1 MAECPR
7 EALRDPTLPAGAKVV
22 LTALWRY
29 AGRQKRFVWPSADT
43 LAADVG
49 LKDRTVRKHL
59 KVLRDRKWI
68 TNAESENGR
77 RGWNLCDPPG
87 AIVSTGVV
95 APQGE
100 HDRDEDEAQA
110 CRESARTDREEA
122 QVCRHEQTEVHER
135 AADSAQTCQPHLYTN
150 QRIEPTTSSDG
161 GCTVQSAGPNIR
173 AGAASGSGLR
183 ASTFVAEFA
192 WHWRQAFGSGSGPR
206 VENPTRGSRR
216 LAGLQDV
223 LDEHEDPDLVRDVLL
238 HAGREVQRHL
248 ESGGRAN
255 VGLAPGRLAVAF
267 RSEAPS
273 FGVLLDDWQRAQQ
286 RKRSSGRFA
295 AAPREL
301 DGVPLDDDDQRTWAL
316 AMGDEPERAVREA
329 REAKATAAM
338 AGEALS
344 RLPGFG
350 GPL

>member
-87 AIVSTGVV
+87 AIVSTGVA

-100 HDRDEDEAQA
+100 HDRDEDGAQA
-110 CRESARTDREEA
+110 CRESAQTDREEA
-122 QVCRHEQTEVHER
+122 QACRHEQTEVHER
-135 AADSAQTCQPHLYTN
+135 AAKAVQACQPLPYTN
-150 QRIEPTTSSDG
+150 QRIEPTTSNDG
-161 GCTVQSAGPNIR
+161 GSTVQSAEAPIVG
-173 AGAASGSGLR
+173 GAGSGLR
-183 ASTFVAEFA
+183 ASTFAAEFD
-192 WHWRQAFGSGSGPR
+192 WSWRQAFASGPK
-206 VENPTRGSRR
+206 VQNPCHGARR
-216 LAGLQDV
+216 LAGLQEA
-223 LDEHEDPDLVRDVLL
+223 LDEHQDPDLVRDVLL

-248 ESGGRAN
+248 ESGGRG
-255 VGLAPGRLAVAF
+255 GLDPRRLAVAF
-267 RSEAPS
+267 RVEAPS
-273 FGVLLDDWQRAQQ
+273 FGVLLDDWQRSQQ
-286 RKRSSGRFA
+286 RKRGSGRFA

-301 DGVPLDDDDQRTWAL
+301 DGVALDDEDQRAWNA
-316 AMGDEPERAVREA
+316 AMGHEPERAVREC
-329 REAKATAAM
+329 REARVTRASVAEVL
-338 AGEALS
+338 GQV
-344 RLPGFG
+344 PGFG
-350 GPL
+350 GDL